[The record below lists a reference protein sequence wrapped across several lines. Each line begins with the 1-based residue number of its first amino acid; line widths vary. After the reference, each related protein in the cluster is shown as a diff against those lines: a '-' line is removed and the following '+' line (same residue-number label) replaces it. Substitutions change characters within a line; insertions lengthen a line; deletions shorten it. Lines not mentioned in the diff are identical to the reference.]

1 MMVKKAAPLE
11 EATPVTLVIS
21 QMRPGAPILANFDEM
36 AAKVAEFVEVYRN
49 LEVTEE
55 YVPQAKKDRAY
66 LNSFQ
71 KALDARRLE
80 VKREYMAPVA
90 AFESE
95 VAKLTAP
102 IKEASES
109 IDRQVKEYEERARVA
124 KREECR
130 KHYAEFAGALITA
143 VPFERIE
150 DPSWSLKSTS
160 LMAAFEAIEERAEKI
175 ARDDA
180 TIDDLNLSHPVE
192 AHAEYFATLD
202 MARAIAR
209 SKALDEQERIAL
221 DMEARKAEAA
231 AERAKPIP
239 PVEAAPKPAPV
250 AEAEEA
256 VTWHI
261 VVTCT
266 ESQKDALID
275 ALKALDIPGTV
286 RRG

>member
-1 MMVKKAAPLE
+1 MAKKPSAPPE
-11 EATPVTLVIS
+11 DTPVTLVIS
-21 QMRPGAPILANFDEM
+21 QMRPGAPIVANFDEM
-36 AAKVAEFVEVYRN
+36 AAKVAEFVEVYRD

-80 VKREYMAPVA
+80 VKREYMAPVT
-90 AFESE
+90 AFEAE

-109 IDRQVKEYEERARVA
+109 IDKQVKEYEERARVA
-124 KREECR
+124 KRAECR
-130 KHYAEFAGALITA
+130 KHYAEFAGALVTA

-150 DPSWSLKSTS
+150 DPAWSLKSTP
-160 LMAAFEAIEERAEKI
+160 LMAAFEAIEERVEKI
-175 ARDDA
+175 AREDA
-180 TIDDLNLSHPVE
+180 AIDDLNLSHTVE

-231 AERAKPIP
+231 AERAKPAP
-239 PVEAAPKPAPV
+239 PVEAAPKPVPAV
-250 AEAEEA
+250 EVEAA
-256 VTWHI
+256 RLWTFT
-261 VVTCT
+261 VTCT
-266 ESQKDALID
+266 RSELDKGLA
-275 ALKALDIPGTV
+275 ALKAAGLEGTV
-286 RRG
+286 R